1 MNDTKG
7 ANRKKSRWW
16 ILKRIAVG
24 IFGLL
29 LFVNF
34 VFYWTQEYFLI
45 EAAKN
50 PSGYPEP
57 DKDPSGYDEMQKL
70 EPSFNRFL
78 SPHLGLLPEAEEVE
92 PKIEVAINFQKYD
105 SLSQP
110 TRGKLFYLHG
120 NRGSIEK
127 CRFEIKPFLDAGY
140 DVWTM
145 DYRGFGNSKGQ
156 ISEVNLL
163 ADAQMVYKEILKVE
177 EIDIV
182 WGRSFGSCIATY
194 LAKENEPKRLV
205 LETPYWSIPDAARHK
220 YFFLIPELFR
230 YRMPT
235 HEYLE
240 YVKCP
245 VRIIHGTSDEK
256 IYFGSSKK
264 LFEQGRDA
272 GQVIELYRIEDGKH
286 NLRPSNKAFST
297 KIDKDF
303 TDAFSECLDLTHSV
317 P

>member
-1 MNDTKG
+1 MNSENVTK
-7 ANRKKSRWW
+7 RKKSRWW
-16 ILKRIAVG
+16 IFKRIAVG

-34 VFYWTQEYFLI
+34 VFYWVQEYFLI

-50 PSGYPEP
+50 PSGYPER
-57 DKDPSGYDEMQKL
+57 DKDPSGYAEMQKL
-70 EPSFNRFL
+70 KPSYNRFVR
-78 SPHLGLLPEAEEVE
+78 PHIGLLPEAEEVE
-92 PKIEVAINFQKYD
+92 SKIEVAIHFQKYD

-145 DYRGFGNSKGQ
+145 DYRGFGKSEGP

-163 ADAQMVYKEILKVE
+163 ADAQMVYEEILKTE
-177 EIDIV
+177 KIDIV

-205 LETPYWSIPDAARHK
+205 LETPYWSLPDAGCKR
-220 YFFLIPELFR
+220 FPILIPELFR
-230 YRMPT
+230 YRLPT

-245 VRIIHGTSDEK
+245 VRIVHGTSDEK

-264 LFEQGRDA
+264 LLKQGQDA
-272 GQVIELYRIEDGKH
+272 RLDIELLPIEDGKH
-286 NLRPSNKAFST
+286 NLRPSNKALST

-303 TDAFSECLDLTHSV
+303 TDALSKCLDLTLSV